1 MARDKDVE
9 RFKHNAKEFGVS
21 AAGHIPHLGKA
32 LGIYDTVQKGRRLAK
47 STPRA
52 INALKRR
59 AKSNIKRRLRRYL

>member
-1 MARDKDVE
+1 MAGNKDIQ
-9 RFKHNAKEFGVS
+9 RFKRDAKEFGIS
-21 AAGHIPHLGKA
+21 AAGHIPYFGEA
-32 LGIYDTVQKGRRLAK
+32 LGIYDTVQKGRRLSK